1 MRRDPSRE
9 PPAQRIGPGVRIALA
24 AATGMAVAAGAMTL
38 MPSSSTVA
46 NSPAPL
52 ASSAVEP
59 PGHPDSPSQGYAD
72 APPGD
77 NDRSQEKSSMPTAY
91 AQPPGYPVV
100 PPPAYALPPGYPSAP
115 ATAYA
120 LPPGYAAVPPPVY
133 VVPPGYPVVVAPGYA
148 LPPGYPNVSAPT
160 GAAPQEH
167 PPTRDGTG
175 SAPSLAQESMASAP
189 LTASGPVAPTASGAP
204 AVPSPGP
211 QDGSAPPS
219 PHPATSAPSA
229 FPSGPPASSPS
240 SVPPSQ
246 SPSLPAPSTMA
257 QTGRPTT
264 THRVASGETLW
275 SLAARYLGD
284 PGKWEEIHEANRSV
298 LENSVKARPG
308 TSVSG
313 AYLLP
318 DTGLTLPATS

>member
-1 MRRDPSRE
+1 MRRDPSCE
-9 PPAQRIGPGVRIALA
+9 PPAQRIRPGVRLALA

-59 PGHPDSPSQGYAD
+59 PGRPDSPSQGYAD

-100 PPPAYALPPGYPSAP
+100 PPPGYALPPGYPSAP

-148 LPPGYPNVSAPT
+148 LPPGYPNVPAPT

-175 SAPSLAQESMASAP
+175 SAPSVAQQSMASAS
-189 LTASGPVAPTASGAP
+189 LTASGPVAPTASRAP
-204 AVPSPGP
+204 GVPSRGP
-211 QDGSAPPS
+211 QDGSAPPN
-219 PHPATSAPSA
+219 PATSAPTA
-229 FPSGPPASSPS
+229 FPSGPPASSPT

-246 SPSLPAPSTMA
+246 SPSLAAPSTMA

-284 PGKWEEIHEANRSV
+284 PGQWEEILEANRSV
-298 LENSVKARPG
+298 LENSVTARPG

-313 AYLLP
+313 AYLLLG
-318 DTGLTLPATS
+318 TGLTLPATS